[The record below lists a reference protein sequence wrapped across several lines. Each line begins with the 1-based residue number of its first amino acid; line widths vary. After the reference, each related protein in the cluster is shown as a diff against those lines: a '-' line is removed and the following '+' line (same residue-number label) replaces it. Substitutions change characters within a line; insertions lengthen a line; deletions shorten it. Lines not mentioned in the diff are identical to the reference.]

1 MVMPKLS
8 GKELALRL
16 REDHP
21 VLPVVFMS
29 GYAYAAAGGDEPTAG
44 DASIH
49 KPFSMHDLVATVR
62 AQLDARVPDK
72 SPA

>member
-1 MVMPKLS
+1 MPKLS

-29 GYAYAAAGGDEPTAG
+29 GYAYDAAGGDEPCMRDGVSLDDTDQSVS
-44 DASIH
+44 DA
-49 KPFSMHDLVATVR
+49 
-62 AQLDARVPDK
+62 
-72 SPA
+72 